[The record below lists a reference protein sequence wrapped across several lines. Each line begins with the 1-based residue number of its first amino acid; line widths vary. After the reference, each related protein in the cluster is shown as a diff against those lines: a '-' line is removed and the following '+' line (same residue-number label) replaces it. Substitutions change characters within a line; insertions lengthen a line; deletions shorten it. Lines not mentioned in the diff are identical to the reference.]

1 MKNAAIVLIVLAM
14 LSSCKTE
21 PKQEAPKTDT
31 ELNELFAMMQGSFN
45 SEAQAKA
52 DSTYYNISLHMYPIW
67 KDQGNWLYVEQ
78 ALNAMQ
84 DRPYRQRVYEVKR
97 SSDSTIASYVYTLPN
112 DSLWIGKWKTPE
124 AFDALKQ
131 EDLSLRNGCEVV
143 LMKKGDSFEG
153 KTGNM
158 SCESSLRGASFATSV
173 VNIGKDKIESWDRGF
188 DAEGHQVWG
197 AEKGGYVFDKLN

>member
-1 MKNAAIVLIVLAM
+1 MKKIFLLLTFIAVA
-14 LSSCKTE
+14 CKSE
-21 PKQEAPKTDT
+21 PKNESPIEEKMLQ
-31 ELNELFAMMQGSFN
+31 ELFAMMHGSFN

-52 DSTYYNISLHMYPIW
+52 DTTYHNISLHMYPIW
-67 KDQGNWLYVEQ
+67 KEQGKWLYVEQ

-97 SSDSTIASYVYTLPN
+97 TSDSTIASYVYTLPN
-112 DSLWIGKWKTPE
+112 DSLWVGKWKTPE
-124 AFDALKQ
+124 AFNALKK
-131 EDLSLRNGCEVV
+131 EDLDLRNGCEVILV
-143 LMKKGDSFEG
+143 KKGESFEG

-158 SCESSLRGASFATSV
+158 SCESSLRGASYATSTV
-173 VNIGKDKIESWDRGF
+173 SVCKDKIESWDRGF